1 MILKVDI
8 NLPSL
13 AADQKRI
20 VIIGGGFGGLAL
32 LKALKN
38 SVFQVVLIDKN
49 NYHTFQPLLYQVATG
64 GLEADSI
71 AFPLRKIVR
80 KYRNLFFRMAEV
92 QAVDPTAKEILT
104 SIGALH
110 YDYLV
115 IATGSEPNYFNFENI
130 KDKLFVMKSVPQAL
144 DLRSYLLQNF
154 EAALSALSKENIEG
168 KLNVVIVGGG
178 PTGVELAGALAEM
191 KRYILCKD
199 YPELDFSRM
208 HIHLFE
214 SADRLLAVMSASA
227 STRAYEFL
235 EKMGVI
241 IHLNCL
247 VKNYDGVTVFY
258 DEHEGTIVS
267 DTVIWTAGV
276 KGKTLAGLEK
286 ALGPGNRYKV
296 DSSLQMPEYQDVFG
310 IGDIAAM
317 ISADLPKGHPML
329 ASEAAQQA
337 AFLANVFLLK
347 KQRSAAF
354 HFRDMGTMATIGRN
368 KAVADMGK
376 FKFYGPFAWFLWMSV
391 HLMLLAGFRNRIVT
405 FLDWTWNYISYDRA
419 LRLIIRPFKKMS

>member
-1 MILKVDI
+1 VNI
-8 NLPSL
+8 NLPSS

-38 SVFQVVLIDKN
+38 SVFQVALIDKN

-80 KYRNLFFRMAEV
+80 KYPNLFFRMAEV
-92 QAVDPTAKEILT
+92 QAVDTTTKKVIT
-104 SIGALH
+104 SIGELH

-115 IATGSEPNYFNFENI
+115 IATGSEPNYHNFENI

-154 EAALSALSKENIEG
+154 EAASTALSEENIEEM
-168 KLNVVIVGGG
+168 LNVVIVGGG

-191 KRYILCKD
+191 RKYILYKD

-214 SADRLLAVMSASA
+214 SADRLLAAMSTSAS
-227 STRAYEFL
+227 SKAYQFL
-235 EKMGVI
+235 EEMGVI

-247 VKNYDGVTVFY
+247 VKNYDGVTVVC
-258 DEHEGTIVS
+258 DENDGTIIS

-276 KGKTLAGLEK
+276 KGKPLAGLEK
-286 ALGPGNRYKV
+286 ALVPGNRYKV
-296 DSSLQMPEYQDVFG
+296 DSSMQLSEYRDVFA
-310 IGDIAAM
+310 IGDVAAM
-317 ISADLPKGHPML
+317 VSNDLPKGHPML
-329 ASEAAQQA
+329 ASVADQQA
-337 AFLANVFLLK
+337 TFLASVFLQK
-347 KQRSAAF
+347 KHRSAAF
-354 HFRDMGTMATIGRN
+354 HFKDIGNMATIGRN
-368 KAVADMGK
+368 KAVADFGR
-376 FKFYGPFAWFLWMSV
+376 FKFQGPFAWFLWMSV

-405 FLDWTWNYISYDRA
+405 LLDWAWNYISYDRA
-419 LRLIIRPFKKMS
+419 LRLIIRPFKRNS